1 MRCRPCAILR
11 ATALLTAALAIV
23 GCGKKGAG
31 GGPRPPAVTVATP
44 LVREV
49 VDWDEY
55 TGYLVSPQSVNLR
68 ARVGGEVTQVNFTE
82 GGLVHRGDVLVRID
96 KRPFQADLDAKRA
109 SVEQQKAQVAL
120 ELVTFQRN
128 ATAVQSNAVSKSDY
142 DTAKA
147 NYEEALAQ
155 QRSAEAAVET
165 SLLNLQFCDVVAPIT
180 GRISSRYVTAGNLV
194 SGGTDSGTLLT
205 TIQSVDPM
213 YCYAD
218 VDERSALKYKSLAA
232 RGNGS
237 STAPSLYPSTAAVAG
252 GTTAPAAR
260 PDRPAFACYMGL
272 ISDQG
277 TPYPGQVDFIN
288 NQVDVNTGTLRI
300 RGVFP
305 NPSGF
310 LEPGLFARMLVPGS
324 GRYRATLIPDAAIG
338 TQQNL
343 KYVYLMSP
351 DHKVRL
357 TPVTPGTLFGNLRS
371 VTAGV
376 AAGDRVVIDG
386 LVSVHDGAEVAPVDG
401 TIPAT
406 DFQTVGDRSPTTRRL
421 PATSAPS
428 PTADLGVGAPP
439 GTNGTD
445 TQAAPP
451 AGQPSTGGVG
461 R

>member
-1 MRCRPCAILR
+1 MRRRCA
-11 ATALLTAALAIV
+11 AAAAGFLLVAAA
-23 GCGKKGAG
+23 GCPKREAG
-31 GGPRPPAVTVATP
+31 PGRPPVSVTVASP
-44 LVREV
+44 LEREV
-49 VDWDEY
+49 VDWDQY

-68 ARVGGEVTQVNFTE
+68 PRVSGEVTQVNFTE
-82 GGLVHRGDVLVRID
+82 GSLVHRGDVLVRID

-120 ELVTFQRN
+120 ELVTYQRN
-128 ATAVQSNAVSKSDY
+128 ATAVQNNAVSRSDY

-147 NYEEALAQ
+147 NYEEAVAQ
-155 QRSAEAAVET
+155 RQSAEAAVET

-237 STAPSLYPSTAAVAG
+237 STAPSLYPSMAPAAG
-252 GTTAPAAR
+252 GGTAPAT
-260 PDRPAFACYMGL
+260 RPAFACYMGL

-277 TPYPGQVDFIN
+277 APYPGQIDFIN

-305 NPSGF
+305 NPAGF

-343 KYVYLMSP
+343 KYVYLMSA
-351 DHKVRL
+351 DHKVKL
-357 TPVTPGTLFGNLRS
+357 TPVTLGTLFGNLRS

-376 AAGDRVVIDG
+376 APSDRVVIEG

-401 TIPAT
+401 TIPVA
-406 DFQTVGDRSPTTRRL
+406 DFQTAGDRSPTTRRL
-421 PATSAPS
+421 PAASAPS
-428 PTADLGVGAPP
+428 PMADLGVGAPP

-445 TQAAPP
+445 AQAAPP
-451 AGQPSTGGVG
+451 AGRSPAGGVG